1 MARRAAIPG
10 RKNPIIEFI
19 ELDRS
24 RVPSFERY
32 PFNIP
37 AIRSLER
44 LTLHPDVTFFVGE
57 NGSGKST
64 LLEAIAVRGGA
75 NPEGGSKNFK
85 FGTRTSHSE
94 LDRCLRTNEDSEEH
108 RTDCFFLRAE
118 SSFNVATE
126 IEKLDRIAGGGRR
139 IIDSYGG
146 KSLHE
151 QSHGESFLALITN
164 RFKGGG
170 LYILDEPE
178 AALSPNRQLSLLSL
192 IHQLCRRGS
201 QFIIATHSPIVL
213 GYPSATIY
221 RFSDEGLNTVAYED
235 CEQYRITRAF
245 LDHRE
250 KMLAE
255 LLRED

>member
-19 ELDRS
+19 ELDRG
-24 RVPSFERY
+24 RVPSFDRY

-37 AIRSLER
+37 AIKSLER
-44 LTLHPDVTFFVGE
+44 LDLHPNVTFFVGE

-64 LLEAIAVRGGA
+64 LLEAIAVQCGA
-75 NPEGGSKNFK
+75 NPEGGSKNFN

-94 LDRCLRTNEDSEEH
+94 LCDCISAPRNSGH
-108 RTDCFFLRAE
+108 RGTDVFFLRAE
-118 SSFNVATE
+118 SFFNVASE
-126 IEKLDRIAGGGRR
+126 IERLDEGTRGPLIQF
-139 IIDSYGG
+139 YGG

-170 LYILDEPE
+170 LYLLDEPE
-178 AALSPNRQLSLLSL
+178 AALSPNRQLSLLAL

-221 RFSDEGLNTVAYED
+221 RFSDTGLNSVAYEE

-255 LLRED
+255 LMRDE